1 MHLKKL
7 KTLQK
12 VLFFV
17 VLFLAFNLNL
27 KTLYA
32 QKNIDLQK
40 GLIGFYSFDNKV
52 TDESGNNNHG
62 EVDGANR
69 EKDVNGDR
77 NGSYRWND
85 DSDNIKLPIDI
96 NIGALSKVSLCAWVY
111 PQSCYNEIIV
121 ISNDDGGGD
130 RKIYTAKSGKKW
142 VWACSDGKGGFIG
155 KTPKKARKWVFL
167 VATYNESTRTASIY
181 VDGVKT
187 SGKTTMDMGAAT
199 TLIGANPRGNDDFEA
214 LIDEVRIYNRILS
227 KAEIDSLRNLKPLID
242 NFEEK
247 EKEKTYFYLVKQDNL
262 IVRSEPSTKAQS
274 IGKLNKIDTLRFK
287 EEVPSKGGKW
297 NEWLKIKID
306 GNTGYVQLK
315 YLNHTSIEEEAI
327 SDFEK
332 TIQKYV
338 DWSKWQFWVIM
349 LVLLILGLVGSF
361 KFGYIDQLLNRI
373 TKNDYEGKVA
383 YFPLI
388 TALSGVFMA
397 ILMVIWQDGI
407 GYYLS
412 DNFTLWPS
420 GYGFSAWA
428 VWVILLINAIF
439 FVIMFIESLT
449 CGNIIHGL
457 LRIILQSILA
467 VFTFISVF
475 VITIAVIIIVIIV
488 VVASILLSAIFYRR
502 VYTDMWGN
510 KYVEY

>member
-1 MHLKKL
+1 MYLKKL

-12 VLFFV
+12 ALFFV
-17 VLFLAFNLNL
+17 FLFLAFNLNL

-32 QKNIDLQK
+32 QKSIDLQK
-40 GLIGFYSFDNKV
+40 GLIGYYSFNNNRA

-62 EVDGANR
+62 EIDGVNH

-85 DSDNIKLPIDI
+85 DGDNIKLPIDI
-96 NIGALSKVSLCAWVY
+96 NIGALPMVSLCAWIY
-111 PQSCYNEIIV
+111 PISYSDEIIV
-121 ISNDDGGGD
+121 ISNDDRGGD
-130 RKIYTAKSGKKW
+130 RKIYTAISEKKW

-155 KTPKKARKWVFL
+155 KIPKEAQKWVFL
-167 VATYNESTRTASIY
+167 VTTYNENTKTASIY

-214 LIDEVRIYNRILS
+214 LIDEVRIYNKILS
-227 KAEIDSLRNLKPLID
+227 KAEIDSLRNLKPVIN

-247 EKEKTYFYLVKQDNL
+247 KKTYFYLVKQDNL

-274 IGKLNKIDTLRFK
+274 IGKVNKIDTLCFT

-306 GNTGYVQLK
+306 GKTGYVQLK
-315 YLNHTSIEEEAI
+315 YLNHTSIEEETL

-332 TIQKYV
+332 TMQKYV
-338 DWSKWQFWVIM
+338 NWSKWQFWVIM

-361 KFGYIDQLLNRI
+361 AFRHIDSLLNTI
-373 TKNDYEGKVA
+373 TRNDYDGNIA
-383 YFPLI
+383 FFPLI
-388 TALSGVFMA
+388 TALSGVIMA
-397 ILMVIWQDGI
+397 ILMVIWQNGVE
-407 GYYLS
+407 YYLG

-420 GYGFSAWA
+420 GYGFSAWV
-428 VWVILLINAIF
+428 VWVLLLINAIF
-439 FVIMFIESLT
+439 FVIMFIESLR

-475 VITIAVIIIVIIV
+475 VITIAIIIIVIIV
-488 VVASILLSAIFYRR
+488 VVACIFLSAIFYRR
-502 VYTDMWGN
+502 VYTDSSGN